1 MPLCDES
8 DFAGA
13 ELPEAL
19 RAHGIAHARALLD
32 SFRAL
37 TGGELLPRCDDPV
50 EEAARLFCA
59 PIVVVSHGTEP
70 DPILNYGNA
79 AALRLWEMDA
89 ETLLKTPSR
98 LTAEATL
105 RDARERLLV
114 ETARKGFVTGY
125 EGVRISA
132 TGRRFRIHG
141 VTIWN
146 MADASGRALGQAA
159 AFARWTVL
167 GD

>member
-1 MPLCDES
+1 VSQND
-8 DFAGA
+8 DTAFAGA
-13 ELPEAL
+13 HLPEAS
-19 RAHGIAHARALLD
+19 RARCIAHARALLD
-32 SFRAL
+32 SFRAR
-37 TGGELLPRCDDPV
+37 TGGELLPRCNDPI
-50 EEAARLFCA
+50 EEAQRLFRA
-59 PIVVVSHGTEP
+59 PFVVVSHGTEP
-70 DPILNYGNA
+70 DPVLNYGNA

-105 RDARERLLV
+105 REARERLLE
-114 ETARKGFVTGY
+114 ETTRKGFVTGY

-132 TGRRFRIHG
+132 TGRRFRIHD

-146 MADASGRALGQAA
+146 VTDASGVALGQAA
-159 AFARWTVL
+159 TFARWTVL